1 MAETDPKKKHM
12 EYIAIT
18 GLVIIAFFI
27 GISRFRKGSEKSE
40 GFSKEKFEEQ
50 WKEIEILEKNL
61 PMEEKAVSY
70 DADSEKEPFKSP
82 IESKKKRDV
91 VTEEDIF
98 LPSMKFQGMIWS
110 SSRPQAIIND
120 KVYDVNDVIYN
131 IGSGEEEMFP
141 IKITEI
147 TKEGICLRYK
157 GKGFLVRPK

>member
-18 GLVIIAFFI
+18 GLVVVALFI
-27 GISRFRKGSEKSE
+27 GISRFRKTSEKGGE
-40 GFSKEKFEEQ
+40 AFSKEKFEEQ

-70 DADSEKEPFKSP
+70 DTDSEKEPFKSP
-82 IESKKKRDV
+82 IESKKRDM

-98 LPSMKFQGMIWS
+98 LPSMKFQGMIWN

-131 IGSGEEEMFP
+131 IGSGEGEMFP

-147 TKEGICLRYK
+147 TKKGIYLRYK